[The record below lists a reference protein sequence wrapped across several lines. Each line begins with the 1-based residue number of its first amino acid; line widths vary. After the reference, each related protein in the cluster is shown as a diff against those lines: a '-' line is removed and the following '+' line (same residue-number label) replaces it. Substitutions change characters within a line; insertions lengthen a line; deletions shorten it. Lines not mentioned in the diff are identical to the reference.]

1 VATDKE
7 VALAK
12 EVEVALKTKIIK
24 IKMQMHIL

>member
-12 EVEVALKTKIIK
+12 EVKVALRTKIIK
-24 IKMQMHIL
+24 IKTQMHIL